1 VAAEEAGVAALALLL
16 LAEVFAGAFPAFA
29 TAAAEEAPAGVVA
42 FDLSSAPLASESA
55 SSSGRLDANEEAKRT
70 SDPA

>member
-1 VAAEEAGVAALALLL
+1 MAAEEAGVAALALLL
-16 LAEVFAGAFPAFA
+16 LAEVFACAFPVFA
-29 TAAAEEAPAGVVA
+29 TAAAEEAPAGVAALVLA
-42 FDLSSAPLASESA
+42 FAPLASASA